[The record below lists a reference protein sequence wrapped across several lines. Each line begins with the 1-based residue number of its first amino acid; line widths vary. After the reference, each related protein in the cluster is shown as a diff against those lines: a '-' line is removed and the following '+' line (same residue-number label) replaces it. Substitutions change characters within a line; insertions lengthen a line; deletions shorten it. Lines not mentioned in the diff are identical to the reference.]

1 MNLCSTNATE
11 GENASIQGYSHC
23 LEVSSILLAVFG
35 VKGFFL
41 IFFYYNETQL
51 ILLEIRVRQ
60 FCQVRLWLVRAIDRD
75 SSMSD
80 TEIS

>member
-35 VKGFFL
+35 VKGFFFKKITIMRL
-41 IFFYYNETQL
+41 KL

>member
-41 IFFYYNETQL
+41 KKNYYNETQTYSFGNQGKT
-51 ILLEIRVRQ
+51 ILSSSA
-60 FCQVRLWLVRAIDRD
+60 LVG
-75 SSMSD
+75 SSH
-80 TEIS
+80 